1 MFGEAEG
8 AGLGQGGAALSAAVL
23 LEMWQ
28 LLPGILQSVGELLFL
43 LPQGTVWAWTKGLV
57 CHCRLN
63 LAV

>member
-43 LPQGTVWAWTKGLV
+43 LPQGTVWAWT
-57 CHCRLN
+57 
-63 LAV
+63 